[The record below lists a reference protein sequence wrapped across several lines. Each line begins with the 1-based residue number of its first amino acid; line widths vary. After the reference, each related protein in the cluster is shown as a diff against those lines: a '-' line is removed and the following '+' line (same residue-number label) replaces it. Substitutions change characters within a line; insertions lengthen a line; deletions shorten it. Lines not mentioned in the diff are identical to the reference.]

1 MLDLVTQSVLILS
14 RISLVPAL
22 WRPWDSFLN
31 QPSIDMVDTGMTPAL
46 GKLKP
51 GDHESRVGEHSEFSP
66 DHTARVSKQ
75 RQTTHRPAPVYK
87 EAV

>member
-1 MLDLVTQSVLILS
+1 
-14 RISLVPAL
+14 
-22 WRPWDSFLN
+22 
-31 QPSIDMVDTGMTPAL
+31 MTPAL

-51 GDHESRVGEHSEFSP
+51 GDHESRVKEHSEFSP

-75 RQTTHRPAPVYK
+75 RQTTHRPAPVYN